1 MPADAPKAK
10 VPVLRKVTALVIA
23 VPVAFKA
30 KLYAW
35 LAVVKVGTIKA
46 PLKVTVAAS
55 VVSVRVMLVPTV
67 TAPAKVTPPEF
78 CTVMVPMSV
87 PMVSATVKVLKLLIT
102 T

>member
-1 MPADAPKAK
+1 M
-10 VPVLRKVTALVIA
+10 
-23 VPVAFKA
+23 
-30 KLYAW
+30 
-35 LAVVKVGTIKA
+35 
-46 PLKVTVAAS
+46 AAS